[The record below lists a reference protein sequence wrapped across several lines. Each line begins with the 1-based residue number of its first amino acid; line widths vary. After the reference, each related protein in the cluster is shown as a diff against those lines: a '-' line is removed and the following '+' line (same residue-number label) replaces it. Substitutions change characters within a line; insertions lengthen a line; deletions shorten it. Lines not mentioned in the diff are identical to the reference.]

1 MSIFKEIEKYR
12 NFEFSSGCTTGKDYI
27 TFQTKYRNAL
37 KKMCDTYGWEL
48 VKFMKG
54 HYEFSAFIKNE
65 KDKYVYLSISDVRFF
80 PNKWQ
85 DHILIRKA
93 DSSTDYT
100 GVVNFYS
107 DFCLLDANIAMIFTK
122 L

>member
-12 NFEFSSGCTTGKDYI
+12 NFEFSTGCATGKDYI

-65 KDKYVYLSISDVRFF
+65 EDKYVYLSISDVRFF

-93 DSSTDYT
+93 DSPTDYI
-100 GVVNFYS
+100 GGANFYS
-107 DFCLLDANIAMIFTK
+107 DLCLLDANIAMIFTK